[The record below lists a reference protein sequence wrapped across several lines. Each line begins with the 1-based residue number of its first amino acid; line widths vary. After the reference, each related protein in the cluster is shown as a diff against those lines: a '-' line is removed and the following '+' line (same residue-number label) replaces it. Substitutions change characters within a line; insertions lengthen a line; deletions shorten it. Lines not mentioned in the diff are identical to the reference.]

1 MTITLEYEGGS
12 VTQEEFQKEVTE
24 LGKAVL
30 EALQKQGRCRI
41 GVALTVLLRV
51 HEFTVLQ
58 LPQAMQAN
66 AAQDVAA
73 YAAALQLGHAPRPMP
88 TTH

>member
-1 MTITLEYEGGS
+1 MTITLEYEDGS

-41 GVALTVLLRV
+41 GVVLTVLLRV

-58 LPQAMQAN
+58 LPPDMQAHI
-66 AAQDVAA
+66 AKDVAD
-73 YAAALQLGHAPRPMP
+73 YAAALKKGDAPRPMP

>member
-1 MTITLEYEGGS
+1 MTITLEYEDGS

-41 GVALTVLLRV
+41 GVALPCCCACMSSPSCNCLRICKRS
-51 HEFTVLQ
+51 LQ
-58 LPQAMQAN
+58 RTL
-66 AAQDVAA
+66 
-73 YAAALQLGHAPRPMP
+73 P
-88 TTH
+88 TTQPT